1 MSIETQLH
9 SLDDL
14 LNQLEDKQLD
24 IDRSVEIYG
33 KAVKLADKTF
43 KALDK
48 LETKLSVI
56 DTVSDDLV
64 KKKMV
69 PIKQD

>member
-14 LNQLEDKQLD
+14 LNQLEDTQLD
-24 IDRSVEIYG
+24 IDRSVELYG
-33 KAVKLADKTF
+33 NAVKLADKTF

-48 LETKLSVI
+48 LETKLCVI
-56 DTVSDDLV
+56 DTISDDII
-64 KKKMV
+64 KKMV
-69 PIKQD
+69 TIKQD